1 MSGGGTTTTT
11 NVSKTELPQ
20 WVNDA
25 GKANYNE
32 AVRIGDKPLSQFA
45 GNTTADLT
53 PVMREALQYLDTNKG
68 AGGAA
73 TSQAGSIFSD
83 MADPSKVNSR
93 VNAYMN
99 PWIDSVESKA
109 LGALDDSRVQSLM
122 GNADAAVKA
131 RSFGGTRSGIVD
143 AVTNSES
150 AKNAGLLSA
159 GLRKEGYDTAMTNQ
173 RADAMG
179 GAQGLLATGDQQSS
193 DFIKKFSAMLQGGQ
207 IEQGNAQGKLDS
219 DVSKFNEANN
229 KDIADLNLRLSALG
243 MTPYNTSSTS
253 TGTTKAPSTFDPAS
267 LIMGI
272 LSLGMGGF

>member
-11 NVSKTELPQ
+11 NVSKTELPE
-20 WVNDA
+20 WVNNA

-32 AVRIGDKPLSQFA
+32 AVRIGDKPLQQFA

-53 PVMREALQYLDTNKG
+53 PVMREALQYLSTNRG

-83 MADPSKVNSR
+83 MADPGKVNSR

-143 AVTNSES
+143 AVTNAET
-150 AKNAGLLSA
+150 AKSAGLLSA

-173 RADAMG
+173 RADAV
-179 GAQGLLATGDQQSS
+179 GAGQGLLATGDQQQSQFLKEFAS
-193 DFIKKFSAMLQGGQ
+193 MLQGGQ
-207 IEQGNAQGKLDS
+207 VEQANAQGKLDS
-219 DVSKFNEANN
+219 DVAKFNEAQN

-243 MTPYNTSSTS
+243 MTPYNTSTTS
-253 TGTTKAPSTFDPAS
+253 TGTSKAPSTFDPAS

>member
-11 NVSKTELPQ
+11 NVSKTELPA

-32 AVRIGDKPLSQFA
+32 AVRIGDKPLQQFA

-68 AGGAA
+68 AGTAA
-73 TSQAGSIFSD
+73 TAQAGSIFSD

-109 LGALDDSRVQSLM
+109 LGALDDQRVQSLM

-143 AVTNSES
+143 AVTNSEA
-150 AKNAGLLSA
+150 AKSAGLLSA

-173 RADAMG
+173 RADAT
-179 GAQGLLATGDQQSS
+179 GAGQGLLATGDQQSS
-193 DFIKKFSAMLQGGQ
+193 DFMKKFSALLQGGGV
-207 IEQGNAQGKLDS
+207 EQGNAQGKLDS
-219 DVSKFNEANN
+219 DVSKFNEAQN

-253 TGTTKAPSTFDPAS
+253 TGTTKAPSTFDPAQ
-267 LIMGI
+267 LIMGM
-272 LSLGMGGF
+272 LSFGMGL